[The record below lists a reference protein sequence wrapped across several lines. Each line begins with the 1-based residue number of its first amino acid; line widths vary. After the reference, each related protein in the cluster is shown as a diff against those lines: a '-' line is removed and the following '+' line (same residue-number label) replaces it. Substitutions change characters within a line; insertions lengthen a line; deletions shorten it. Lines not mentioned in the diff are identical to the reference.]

1 MTKPK
6 HRAELKDWAKERL
19 RGVQNLLLPSF
30 NADFTTLDDEA
41 IRRDVEHS
49 IAHGFVST
57 HCATEAGLSF
67 AEARRFV
74 EIVVEAAKGRLL
86 VSATAIF
93 DTVPRTIEFIRCLGE
108 IGCDLVLIGYPPGYY
123 PADTEDIARVTQAMC
138 DAAEIGVVL
147 YPNFKYNFA
156 RLQRGPFPLDVLA
169 RAVRHPNV
177 VGVLNAVIEPGFVSE
192 CFEAC
197 SEHALVQCP
206 WERWFPLAVT
216 KYGQQWAGPGAYE
229 MFQSP
234 EQRLVVDYFAQLLD
248 GQRELAMRSY
258 WRLTPVRLVFEKQFM
273 ATQMLGTYHWSQQ
286 KYYQWLTGGNGGY
299 TRQPAMRLLQ
309 HDMDEARDAVRAV
322 GLAASDNDAEF
333 FVGRSLYAR
342 GMRPA

>member
-1 MTKPK
+1 MSRPG
-6 HRAELKDWAKERL
+6 HPAELKGWAKERL
-19 RGVQNLLLPSF
+19 KGVQNLLLPSF
-30 NADFTTLDDEA
+30 SADFSTLDEAA

-74 EIVVEAAKGRLL
+74 EIAVAAAAGRLL

-93 DTVPRTIEFIRCLGE
+93 DTVPRTIEFIEVLGE
-108 IGCDLVLIGYPPGYY
+108 IGCDLVLVGYPPSYY
-123 PADTEDIARVTQAMC
+123 PADTANIARVTQAMC
-138 DAAEIGVVL
+138 DAADLGVVL

-169 RAVRHPNV
+169 RAVRLPNV
-177 VGVLNAVIEPGFVSE
+177 VGVLNAVIEPGYVSE

-197 SEHALVQCP
+197 AEHALVQCP

-229 MFQSP
+229 LFQSP
-234 EQRLVVDYFAQLLD
+234 EQRLVVDYFAQLLAGD
-248 GQRELAMRSY
+248 RGAAMRTY

-309 HDMDEARDAVRAV
+309 PDMDEARAAVRAV
-322 GLAASDNDAEF
+322 GLRASDNDEEF
-333 FVGRSLYAR
+333 FVGRQLYAA
-342 GMRPA
+342 GARPS

>member
-1 MTKPK
+1 MKRPAG
-6 HRAELKDWAKERL
+6 RAELKAWAREKL
-19 RGVQNLLLPSF
+19 KGVQNLLLPSF
-30 NADFTTLDDEA
+30 SADLATLDEEG
-41 IRRDVEHS
+41 IRLDIERS

-67 AEARRFV
+67 DEARRFV
-74 EIVVEAAKGRLL
+74 QIAVDAAQGRLL
-86 VSATAIF
+86 VSATSIF
-93 DTVPRTIEFIRCLGE
+93 DTVERTVEFIGVLNQT
-108 IGCDLVLIGYPPGYY
+108 GCDLVLIGYPPGYY
-123 PADTEDIARVTQAMC
+123 PRSSDEVARVTEAMC

-169 RAVRHPNV
+169 RAVRRPNV

-229 MFQSP
+229 LFQSP
-234 EQRLVVDYFAQLLD
+234 EQRHVVDYFAQLLR
-248 GQRELAMRSY
+248 GEREAAMRTY
-258 WRLTPVRLVFEKQFM
+258 WQLTPVRLTFEKQFM

-286 KYYQWLTGGNGGY
+286 KYYQWLGGGNGGY
-299 TRQPAMRLLQ
+299 TRQPTMRLLQ
-309 HDMDEARDAVRAV
+309 HDMDEARDAMRAI
-322 GLAASDNDAEF
+322 GLEPDTNDEEF
-333 FVGRSLYAR
+333 FVGRSQYAKGR
-342 GMRPA
+342 RPW

>member
-1 MTKPK
+1 MRRPAG
-6 HRAELKDWAKERL
+6 RGELKAWAREELK
-19 RGVQNLLLPSF
+19 GIQNLLLPSF
-30 NADFTTLDDEA
+30 SADFAKLDEEG
-41 IRRDVEHS
+41 IRLDVEHS
-49 IAHGFVST
+49 VAHGFVST

-74 EIVVEAAKGRLL
+74 EIAVDAARGRLL

-93 DTVPRTIEFIRCLGE
+93 DTVDRTVEFIRVLGE

-123 PADTEDIARVTQAMC
+123 PRDSDEVARVSETMC
-138 DAAEIGVVL
+138 AAADLGVVL
-147 YPNFKYNFA
+147 YPNFKYNFS

-169 RAVRHPNV
+169 RAVRLPNV

-229 MFQSP
+229 LFQSP
-234 EQRLVVDYFAQLLD
+234 GRRHVVDYFTQLLR
-248 GQRELAMRSY
+248 GERELAMRTY
-258 WRLTPVRLVFEKQFM
+258 WQLTPVRLTFEKQFM

-286 KYYQWLTGGNGGY
+286 KYYQWLGGGNGGY
-299 TRQPAMRLLQ
+299 TRQPTMRLLQ
-309 HDMDEARDAVRAV
+309 HDMDEARDAMRAI
-322 GLAASDNDAEF
+322 GLEPSTADEEF

-342 GMRPA
+342 GHRPY